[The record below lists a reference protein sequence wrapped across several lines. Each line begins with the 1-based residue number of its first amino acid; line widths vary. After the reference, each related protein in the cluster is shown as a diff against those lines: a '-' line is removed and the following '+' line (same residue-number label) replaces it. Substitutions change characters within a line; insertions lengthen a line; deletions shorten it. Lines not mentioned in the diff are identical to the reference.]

1 MKTLESL
8 ERKIKMKL
16 AYNIAIRFLKSSK
29 GQTVLI
35 ALGIAVGVSVQIFI
49 GSLIQGLQIG
59 LLDKTIGNT
68 SHITITSKTD
78 DKLIDD
84 WKSKS
89 EKLVGIDGI
98 KDISVASDFNAFLN
112 SQSNDYAILVRGF
125 NMDDADRIYN
135 IKNRIYE
142 GTFPKGEDEI
152 ILGKEFQKE
161 SDVKLGDN
169 VDITTATGSKKAV
182 KIVGFYDLKV
192 ASINKN
198 WVMTTL
204 KTSQELFKFEDKIT
218 AIEMKVNDPF
228 NADEISSIINSNFF
242 GEELKVENWK
252 EENEQLL
259 SGLKGQSVSSIMIQV
274 FVLIAVLLGIAS
286 VLAISVVQ
294 KSKQIG
300 ILKAMGIKD
309 KTASQIFLFQG
320 AILGVLGAIL
330 GVALG
335 IGLLFIFTKFAVNAD
350 GTPVVDVY
358 IDYKFI
364 GFSGIIAIISATL
377 AALIPAI
384 KSSKLSPMEVIKNG

>member
-1 MKTLESL
+1 
-8 ERKIKMKL
+8 MKL

-29 GQTVLI
+29 GQTILI

-89 EKLVGIDGI
+89 DKLVGIDGI

-135 IKNRIYE
+135 MKNRIYE

>member
-1 MKTLESL
+1 
-8 ERKIKMKL
+8 MKL

-29 GQTVLI
+29 GQTILI

-89 EKLVGIDGI
+89 DKLVGIDGI

-218 AIEMKVNDPF
+218 AIEMKVDDPF

>member
-1 MKTLESL
+1 
-8 ERKIKMKL
+8 MKL